1 MKYENIVEGKFIN
14 RPNRFIAYVEVADRM
29 ETVHVKNTGRCRE
42 LLLPGNTVGI
52 QRSDNET
59 RKTKYDLISV
69 YKKGSGWVN
78 IDSQA
83 PNKVVGE
90 WLEKQE
96 YDYVKPEYVYGNSRI
111 DFYME
116 KGAKKYLME
125 VKGCTLEI
133 DGAGYFP
140 DAPTERGTKHLR
152 ELIKAVSEGYN
163 CYIAFVIPM
172 EGVKMVYPNAAM
184 DKEFA
189 EAFYEAQAAG
199 VKVLNLACRV
209 EKDELEVKNQE
220 LASAN
225 EAKKSD
231 LQTQQTALAELQSKS
246 KDMESIQAIADRIKG
261 LEEESKQLEVVKQAE
276 QGKHDAIVAE
286 TEQLVVNN
294 AALRQ
299 LKADQDARLSPPNLK
314 TRVSQV
320 IHDFNVVVIDGGAA
334 DLGVVPGSK
343 LAVMRD
349 GNKIAELDVN
359 AVESRVSTATILPS
373 TVTAGER
380 VEAGDV
386 VVSVRP

>member
-1 MKYENIVEGKFIN
+1 MKK
-14 RPNRFIAYVEVADRM
+14 P
-29 ETVHVKNTGRCRE
+29 CE
-42 LLLPGNTVGI
+42 L
-52 QRSDNET
+52 
-59 RKTKYDLISV
+59 
-69 YKKGSGWVN
+69 
-78 IDSQA
+78 
-83 PNKVVGE
+83 
-90 WLEKQE
+90 
-96 YDYVKPEYVYGNSRI
+96 
-111 DFYME
+111 
-116 KGAKKYLME
+116 
-125 VKGCTLEI
+125 
-133 DGAGYFP
+133 
-140 DAPTERGTKHLR
+140 ERLR
-152 ELIKAVSEGYN
+152 ELRDTLVTGLVERDLPIRLAL
-163 CYIAFVIPM
+163 IA
-172 EGVKMVYPNAAM
+172 AL
-184 DKEFA
+184 
-189 EAFYEAQAAG
+189 AG
-199 VKVLNLACRV
+199 EHLLLVGPPGTAKSLVARRLNLAFT
-209 EKDELEVKNQE
+209 
-220 LASAN
+220 
-225 EAKKSD
+225 KSD
-231 LQTQQTALAELQSKS
+231 YFERLLTRFTVPEELFGPLS
-246 KDMESIQAIADRIKG
+246 IKG

>member
-1 MKYENIVEGKFIN
+1 MKNEALTNDIN
-14 RPNRFIAYVEVADRM
+14 A
-29 ETVHVKNTGRCRE
+29 
-42 LLLPGNTVGI
+42 L
-52 QRSDNET
+52 
-59 RKTKYDLISV
+59 TK
-69 YKKGSGWVN
+69 
-78 IDSQA
+78 
-83 PNKVVGE
+83 
-90 WLEKQE
+90 
-96 YDYVKPEYVYGNSRI
+96 
-111 DFYME
+111 
-116 KGAKKYLME
+116 
-125 VKGCTLEI
+125 
-133 DGAGYFP
+133 
-140 DAPTERGTKHLR
+140 
-152 ELIKAVSEGYN
+152 
-163 CYIAFVIPM
+163 
-172 EGVKMVYPNAAM
+172 
-184 DKEFA
+184 
-189 EAFYEAQAAG
+189 
-199 VKVLNLACRV
+199 

-220 LASAN
+220 LAAAN

-261 LEEESKQLEVVKQAE
+261 LEEESKQLEVLKQAE

-320 IHDFNVVVIDGGAA
+320 IDDFNVVVIDGGAA

>member
-1 MKYENIVEGKFIN
+1 MWVKVS
-14 RPNRFIAYVEVADRM
+14 IAALVIA
-29 ETVHVKNTGRCRE
+29 
-42 LLLPGNTVGI
+42 LLGGAMYYL
-52 QRSDNET
+52 DNEEALT
-59 RKTKYDLISV
+59 KERRECASRYKNLNGLRGEFTEEKTKYVDFL
-69 YKKGSGWVN
+69 
-78 IDSQA
+78 
-83 PNKVVGE
+83 
-90 WLEKQE
+90 
-96 YDYVKPEYVYGNSRI
+96 VKNEALTNDI
-111 DFYME
+111 N
-116 KGAKKYLME
+116 AL
-125 VKGCTLEI
+125 
-133 DGAGYFP
+133 
-140 DAPTERGTKHLR
+140 TK
-152 ELIKAVSEGYN
+152 
-163 CYIAFVIPM
+163 
-172 EGVKMVYPNAAM
+172 
-184 DKEFA
+184 D
-189 EAFYEAQAAG
+189 
-199 VKVLNLACRV
+199 
-209 EKDELEVKNQE
+209 KDELEVKNQE

-320 IHDFNVVVIDGGAA
+320 IHDFNVVVIDGGAV

>member
-1 MKYENIVEGKFIN
+1 MWVKVS
-14 RPNRFIAYVEVADRM
+14 IAALVIA
-29 ETVHVKNTGRCRE
+29 
-42 LLLPGNTVGI
+42 LLGGAMYYL
-52 QRSDNET
+52 DNEKALT
-59 RKTKYDLISV
+59 KERRECASRYKNLNGLRGEFTEEKTKYVDFL
-69 YKKGSGWVN
+69 
-78 IDSQA
+78 
-83 PNKVVGE
+83 
-90 WLEKQE
+90 
-96 YDYVKPEYVYGNSRI
+96 VKNEALTNDI
-111 DFYME
+111 N
-116 KGAKKYLME
+116 AL
-125 VKGCTLEI
+125 
-133 DGAGYFP
+133 
-140 DAPTERGTKHLR
+140 TK
-152 ELIKAVSEGYN
+152 
-163 CYIAFVIPM
+163 
-172 EGVKMVYPNAAM
+172 
-184 DKEFA
+184 
-189 EAFYEAQAAG
+189 
-199 VKVLNLACRV
+199 

-261 LEEESKQLEVVKQAE
+261 LEVVKQAE

>member
-1 MKYENIVEGKFIN
+1 MY
-14 RPNRFIAYVEVADRM
+14 Y
-29 ETVHVKNTGRCRE
+29 
-42 LLLPGNTVGI
+42 L
-52 QRSDNET
+52 DNEEALT
-59 RKTKYDLISV
+59 KERRECASRYKNLNGLRGEFTEEKTKYVDFL
-69 YKKGSGWVN
+69 
-78 IDSQA
+78 
-83 PNKVVGE
+83 
-90 WLEKQE
+90 
-96 YDYVKPEYVYGNSRI
+96 VKNEALTNDI
-111 DFYME
+111 N
-116 KGAKKYLME
+116 AL
-125 VKGCTLEI
+125 
-133 DGAGYFP
+133 
-140 DAPTERGTKHLR
+140 TK
-152 ELIKAVSEGYN
+152 
-163 CYIAFVIPM
+163 
-172 EGVKMVYPNAAM
+172 
-184 DKEFA
+184 
-189 EAFYEAQAAG
+189 
-199 VKVLNLACRV
+199 

-225 EAKKSD
+225 DEAKKSD

>member
-1 MKYENIVEGKFIN
+1 MWVKVS
-14 RPNRFIAYVEVADRM
+14 IAALVIA
-29 ETVHVKNTGRCRE
+29 
-42 LLLPGNTVGI
+42 LLGGAMYYL
-52 QRSDNET
+52 DNEEALT
-59 RKTKYDLISV
+59 KERRECAFRYKNLNGLRGEFTEEKTKYVDFL
-69 YKKGSGWVN
+69 
-78 IDSQA
+78 
-83 PNKVVGE
+83 
-90 WLEKQE
+90 
-96 YDYVKPEYVYGNSRI
+96 VKNEALTNDI
-111 DFYME
+111 N
-116 KGAKKYLME
+116 AL
-125 VKGCTLEI
+125 
-133 DGAGYFP
+133 
-140 DAPTERGTKHLR
+140 TK
-152 ELIKAVSEGYN
+152 
-163 CYIAFVIPM
+163 
-172 EGVKMVYPNAAM
+172 
-184 DKEFA
+184 
-189 EAFYEAQAAG
+189 
-199 VKVLNLACRV
+199 

-320 IHDFNVVVIDGGAA
+320 IHDFNVVVIDGGAV

>member
-1 MKYENIVEGKFIN
+1 MWVKVS
-14 RPNRFIAYVEVADRM
+14 IAALVIA
-29 ETVHVKNTGRCRE
+29 
-42 LLLPGNTVGI
+42 LLGGAMYYL
-52 QRSDNET
+52 DNEEALT
-59 RKTKYDLISV
+59 KERRECASRYKNLNGLRGEFTEEKTKYVDFL
-69 YKKGSGWVN
+69 
-78 IDSQA
+78 
-83 PNKVVGE
+83 
-90 WLEKQE
+90 
-96 YDYVKPEYVYGNSRI
+96 VKNEALTNDI
-111 DFYME
+111 N
-116 KGAKKYLME
+116 AL
-125 VKGCTLEI
+125 
-133 DGAGYFP
+133 
-140 DAPTERGTKHLR
+140 TK
-152 ELIKAVSEGYN
+152 
-163 CYIAFVIPM
+163 
-172 EGVKMVYPNAAM
+172 
-184 DKEFA
+184 
-189 EAFYEAQAAG
+189 
-199 VKVLNLACRV
+199 

-320 IHDFNVVVIDGGAA
+320 IHVVVIDGGAA

>member
-1 MKYENIVEGKFIN
+1 MWVKVS
-14 RPNRFIAYVEVADRM
+14 IAALVIA
-29 ETVHVKNTGRCRE
+29 
-42 LLLPGNTVGI
+42 LLGGAMYYL
-52 QRSDNET
+52 DNEEALT
-59 RKTKYDLISV
+59 KERKECASRYKNLNGLRGEFTEEKTKYVDFL
-69 YKKGSGWVN
+69 
-78 IDSQA
+78 
-83 PNKVVGE
+83 
-90 WLEKQE
+90 
-96 YDYVKPEYVYGNSRI
+96 VKNEALTNDI
-111 DFYME
+111 N
-116 KGAKKYLME
+116 AL
-125 VKGCTLEI
+125 
-133 DGAGYFP
+133 
-140 DAPTERGTKHLR
+140 TK
-152 ELIKAVSEGYN
+152 
-163 CYIAFVIPM
+163 
-172 EGVKMVYPNAAM
+172 
-184 DKEFA
+184 
-189 EAFYEAQAAG
+189 
-199 VKVLNLACRV
+199 

-220 LASAN
+220 LAAAN

-320 IHDFNVVVIDGGAA
+320 IDDFNVVVIDGGA

>member
-1 MKYENIVEGKFIN
+1 MWVKVS
-14 RPNRFIAYVEVADRM
+14 IAALVIA
-29 ETVHVKNTGRCRE
+29 
-42 LLLPGNTVGI
+42 LLGGAMYYL
-52 QRSDNET
+52 DNEEALT
-59 RKTKYDLISV
+59 KERRECASRYKNLNGLRGEFTEEKTKYVDFL
-69 YKKGSGWVN
+69 
-78 IDSQA
+78 
-83 PNKVVGE
+83 
-90 WLEKQE
+90 
-96 YDYVKPEYVYGNSRI
+96 VKNEALTNDI
-111 DFYME
+111 N
-116 KGAKKYLME
+116 AL
-125 VKGCTLEI
+125 
-133 DGAGYFP
+133 
-140 DAPTERGTKHLR
+140 TK
-152 ELIKAVSEGYN
+152 
-163 CYIAFVIPM
+163 
-172 EGVKMVYPNAAM
+172 
-184 DKEFA
+184 
-189 EAFYEAQAAG
+189 
-199 VKVLNLACRV
+199 

-334 DLGVVPGSK
+334 DLVPGSK